1 MFPEILWWRAS
12 ASGWVMNV
20 WDCVGETGPNHRPMR
35 VEWVD
40 EIFEECRKAGVP
52 FFFKQY
58 AGPRQ
63 GWKRDYRGRI
73 WQEYPAQAKK
83 TRAC

>member
-1 MFPEILWWRAS
+1 
-12 ASGWVMNV
+12 
-20 WDCVGETGPNHRPMR
+20 MR

-40 EIFEECRKAGVP
+40 EIFEECRKAGVA

-58 AGPRQ
+58 AGPYQ

-73 WQEYPAQAKK
+73 WEEYPAQAKK
-83 TRAC
+83 TQSC